1 MGRKRVVKG
10 YARIVKVRVGKRS
23 LTLRVPERIDD
34 ALVELVEEGY
44 FYSVSEAVRFAI
56 LFLYTTLKRL
66 EEGGEVGGQV
76 GHGGI

>member
-1 MGRKRVVKG
+1 MVRKRVVKG

-23 LTLRVPERIDD
+23 LTLRVPEKIDD

-56 LFLYTTLKRL
+56 LYLYTRL
-66 EEGGEVGGQV
+66 RELEEEGGAGG
-76 GHGGI
+76 